1 MEAIVIKQLEK
12 DGKVYKV
19 FESITG
25 REQVYP
31 GFTQLIIGIKEPTTG
46 LCWPTHLIESK
57 DINII
62 QGYKIVRY

>member
-1 MEAIVIKQLEK
+1 MIKQLEK

-31 GFTQLIIGIKEPTTG
+31 GFTQLNIGINEPTTA
-46 LCWPTHLIESK
+46 LTWPTHLIESE
-57 DINII
+57 NISMI
-62 QGYKIVRY
+62 QGYNIVRY